1 MADLDLRRLRHFLT
15 LAEELNY
22 GRAAAIL
29 HLAQPALSRSIAT
42 LERELGVVLFDRSRS
57 GTRLA
62 PAGEILRDE
71 ARQLLRSAD
80 TLKRRVREGRTV
92 TIGFAPGLIVTPV
105 VRHLEERFPELR
117 VEVVRTSWGEQITGL
132 RDGSF
137 DASYAHRPFDDDGLV
152 VVELFPEPRLAAL
165 PVGHRCA
172 GRDKVSLD
180 DLAGEVLLQPVAAV
194 PEWRGRTG
202 TAGTAPTVE
211 EKFELVAAGRGIIIV
226 PDSVAGYYRRPDLSF
241 VPVADLPHS
250 RVCLVVEARRNSAVL
265 QELVRF
271 AGSAEAVQE

>member
-1 MADLDLRRLRHFLT
+1 MRHFLT

-105 VRHLEERFPELR
+105 VRHLEERFPEHRSGFCRGLLPPSR
-117 VEVVRTSWGEQITGL
+117 SVIRSRCRSAAFTGL
-132 RDGSF
+132 PGRRG
-137 DASYAHRPFDDDGLV
+137 P
-152 VVELFPEPRLAAL
+152 PEFRGPSGTR
-165 PVGHRCA
+165 
-172 GRDKVSLD
+172 
-180 DLAGEVLLQPVAAV
+180 AV
-194 PEWRGRTG
+194 
-202 TAGTAPTVE
+202 
-211 EKFELVAAGRGIIIV
+211 
-226 PDSVAGYYRRPDLSF
+226 RRQ
-241 VPVADLPHS
+241 
-250 RVCLVVEARRNSAVL
+250 C
-265 QELVRF
+265 
-271 AGSAEAVQE
+271 